1 MFPITTIDAT
11 VLQKCSECDAEKNLC
26 ICLSCNLLF
35 CDHIEE
41 DHIFSHFISTQ
52 HAYGMNLKEK
62 KIFNLSLD
70 KYDNDFIQKNNCT
83 QLVEYPFDDFISNMI
98 TDYNDPLITDNGSE
112 RIVEKEKLMNIDLIK
127 NLEDL
132 RNENK
137 SLSTTIDGL
146 TQEKEKQD
154 KQLNE
159 IHQNLVNERATNKQL
174 EKRFNKNLED
184 LGNENK
190 YLSTTIDGLTQEK
203 ENQDKQ
209 LNEIQQNLVN
219 ERAMNKQ
226 LEKRFNKNL
235 EELRNENKNL
245 SITIDSLTQEKEK
258 QDKQLNEIQQNLVNE
273 RATNK
278 QLEKRLNK
286 SQQELNKL
294 KHDFNE
300 EKIINQQLIQ
310 KQNDLTDKMANQN
323 KEIKTLND
331 QVSDLIL
338 HLVIRSK
345 FMPHGTRK
353 L

>member
-1 MFPITTIDAT
+1 
-11 VLQKCSECDAEKNLC
+11 
-26 ICLSCNLLF
+26 
-35 CDHIEE
+35 
-41 DHIFSHFISTQ
+41 
-52 HAYGMNLKEK
+52 
-62 KIFNLSLD
+62 
-70 KYDNDFIQKNNCT
+70 
-83 QLVEYPFDDFISNMI
+83 MI

-137 SLSTTIDGL
+137 SLSTTIDG
-146 TQEKEKQD
+146 
-154 KQLNE
+154 
-159 IHQNLVNERATNKQL
+159 
-174 EKRFNKNLED
+174 
-184 LGNENK
+184 
-190 YLSTTIDGLTQEK
+190 
-203 ENQDKQ
+203 
-209 LNEIQQNLVN
+209 
-219 ERAMNKQ
+219 
-226 LEKRFNKNL
+226 
-235 EELRNENKNL
+235 
-245 SITIDSLTQEKEK
+245 LTQEKEK

-338 HLVIRSK
+338 HLEGVEKLKFEATSDELAASQILISSK
-345 FMPHGTRK
+345 PKQARRRK
-353 L
+353 

>member
-203 ENQDKQ
+203 E
-209 LNEIQQNLVN
+209 
-219 ERAMNKQ
+219 
-226 LEKRFNKNL
+226 
-235 EELRNENKNL
+235 
-245 SITIDSLTQEKEK
+245 K

-278 QLEKRLNK
+278 QLEK
-286 SQQELNKL
+286 
-294 KHDFNE
+294 
-300 EKIINQQLIQ
+300 
-310 KQNDLTDKMANQN
+310 
-323 KEIKTLND
+323 
-331 QVSDLIL
+331 
-338 HLVIRSK
+338 
-345 FMPHGTRK
+345 
-353 L
+353 